1 MPHLLQDNSDKA
13 LLRACRQGNEAAWE
27 QLVAKYERLVY
38 AIPLNYGLSRDEAAD
53 IAQHSFILLLQN
65 LDSLRDDERLGGWLA
80 TVARRHS
87 WRALSRHQREHSTP
101 PDELA
106 TLPNQFDHSQRQ
118 QQERQE
124 LLEWLMS
131 GLNQLDDR
139 CRQLLL
145 ALYFE
150 SDQPSYEAIASQ
162 LNLRV
167 GSIGPTRARCLAR
180 LKAYLPN

>member
-1 MPHLLQDNSDKA
+1 MRYPLHDNSDRA
-13 LLRACRQGNEAAWE
+13 LLQACRQGNEAAWE
-27 QLVAKYERLVY
+27 RLVAKYERLVY
-38 AIPLNYGLSRDEAAD
+38 AIPLNYGLSWDEAAD

-87 WRALSRHQREHSTP
+87 WRVLARRQREQATP
-101 PDELA
+101 DDDLA
-106 TLPNQFDHSQRQ
+106 TLPNQVDDSQRQ
-118 QQERQE
+118 QRERQE
-124 LLEWLMS
+124 RLEWVMA

-150 SDQPSYEAIASQ
+150 SDQPTYEAIAQ
-162 LNLRV
+162 QFNMRV

-180 LKAYLPN
+180 LKEYLPN

>member
-1 MPHLLQDNSDKA
+1 MCHTLHNHSDKA
-13 LLRACRQGNEAAWE
+13 LLQACRQGNEAAWE
-27 QLVAKYERLVY
+27 QLVARYERLVY

-53 IAQHSFILLLQN
+53 IAQNSFILLLQN
-65 LDSLRDDERLGGWLA
+65 LDSLRDNERLGGWLA

-87 WRALSRHQREHSTP
+87 WRALAHRQREQATP
-101 PDELA
+101 AEELA
-106 TLPNQFDHSQRQ
+106 TLPNQVDDSLRQ
-118 QQERQE
+118 QREQQEQM
-124 LLEWLMS
+124 EWVMS

-150 SDQPSYEAIASQ
+150 PDSPTYEAIAHQ
-162 LNLRV
+162 FNMRV

-180 LKAYLPN
+180 LKEILPN